1 MASTE
6 HLPAPHPL
14 FELLSG
20 EISDR
25 ELRRCLRVVRRH
37 LGMDVAFLSRFRK
50 TDRVLDHV
58 DGPPDGPIHEGQILP
73 FAHGYCMG
81 VARGELPQL
90 IPDTSLLPAAQCIPA
105 TQEIPI
111 GAHMSVPIQVG
122 GRIYGT
128 LCCFSFLPRPDL
140 GERDIGMLRAFAEIF
155 ALRLHEVEAHKLERQ
170 AMIDE
175 IDGALAAGAP
185 RIVFQPVF
193 ALQGLR
199 LHGFECLSRFDVAP
213 QRGPAQWFQQAE
225 LAGVGIRLE
234 LHVLAKALAHLRR
247 FPPQYRLSVNLSPE
261 LMTSAAL
268 AGVLGDDAE
277 VARLTLEI
285 TEHAIVRNYQTLAQA
300 LAPLRERGAQVAVDD
315 AGAGYASMRHIL
327 QLQPD
332 VIKLDMSITQC
343 IHSDRS
349 RRALAKGLTNFAH
362 EIGTQVVAEGVE
374 TAQELEALRELQVD
388 FVQGYFLSRPLHE
401 DAALALA
408 MKQAG

>member
-6 HLPAPHPL
+6 DLPAPHPL

-25 ELRRCLRVVRRH
+25 ELRRCLRVVRLH
-37 LGMDVAFLSRFRK
+37 LGMDVAFLSRFRE

-73 FAHGYCMG
+73 FADGYCLG
-81 VARGELPQL
+81 VVRGELPQL
-90 IPDTSLLPAAQCIPA
+90 IPDTSLVPAARCIPA
-105 TQEIPI
+105 TWEIPI
-111 GAHMSVPIQVG
+111 GSHMSVPIQVN
-122 GRIYGT
+122 GRVYGT
-128 LCCFSFLPRPDL
+128 LCCFSFLPRPEL

-155 ALRLHEVEAHKLERQ
+155 ALRLHEVDAHKLERQ
-170 AMIDE
+170 AMIGE
-175 IDGALAAGAP
+175 IDAALAAGAP
-185 RIVFQPVF
+185 RIVFQPLY
-193 ALQGLR
+193 ALQGLQ

-268 AGVLGDDAE
+268 AGLLGDDAE

-300 LAPLRERGAQVAVDD
+300 LAPLRARGAQVAVDD

-332 VIKLDMSITQC
+332 VIKLDMSITQG

-362 EIGTQVVAEGVE
+362 EIGIQVVAEGVE
-374 TAQELEALRELQVD
+374 TAQELDALRELQVD
-388 FVQGYFLSRPLHE
+388 LVQGYFLSRPLSE
-401 DAALALA
+401 ETALALA
-408 MKQAG
+408 SQEAG

>member
-1 MASTE
+1 M
-6 HLPAPHPL
+6 

-25 ELRRCLRVVRRH
+25 ELRRCLRVVRLH
-37 LGMDVAFLSRFRK
+37 LGMDVAFLSRFRE

-58 DGPPDGPIHEGQILP
+58 DGPPDGPIYEGQILP
-73 FAHGYCMG
+73 LADGYCMG
-81 VARGELPQL
+81 VVRGDLPQL
-90 IPDTSLLPAAQCIPA
+90 IPDTALVPAAQCIPA
-105 TQEIPI
+105 TASIPI
-111 GAHMSVPIQVG
+111 GSHMSVPIQVAG
-122 GRIYGT
+122 KVYGT
-128 LCCFSFLPRPDL
+128 LCCFSFQPRRDL
-140 GERDIGMLRAFAEIF
+140 GERDIGMLRAFAEIL
-155 ALRLHEVEAHKLERQ
+155 ALRLHEVDANKLERQ

-175 IDGALAAGAP
+175 IDRALAAGAP
-185 RIVFQPVF
+185 RIVFQPLF
-193 ALQGLR
+193 ELGGMH

-213 QRGPAQWFQQAE
+213 QRGPDRWFQQAE

-234 LHVLAKALAHLRR
+234 LHVLAKTLAYLRQ
-247 FPPQYRLSVNLSPE
+247 FPARYRLNVNLSPA
-261 LMTSAAL
+261 LMTSGAL
-268 AGVLGDDAE
+268 AGLLGEDIE

-285 TEHAIVRNYQTLAQA
+285 TEHAIVRNYQALALAQA

-362 EIGTQVVAEGVE
+362 EIGTRVVAEGVE
-374 TAQELEALRELQVD
+374 TAQELDALRELQVD
-388 FVQGYFLSRPLHE
+388 LVQGYFLSRPLSE

-408 MKQAG
+408 LSDAG

>member
-6 HLPAPHPL
+6 DLPEPHPL

-25 ELRRCLRVVRRH
+25 ELRRCLRVVRLH
-37 LGMDVAFLSRFRK
+37 LGMDVAFLSRFRE

-73 FAHGYCMG
+73 FADGYCMR
-81 VARGELPQL
+81 VVQGELPQL
-90 IPDTSLLPAAQCIPA
+90 IPDTSLVPAAQCIPA
-105 TQEIPI
+105 TWQIPI
-111 GAHMSVPIQVG
+111 GSHMSVPIQVG

-128 LCCFSFLPRPDL
+128 LCCFSFLPRHDL

-199 LHGFECLSRFDVAP
+199 LHGFECLSRFDVVP

-234 LHVLAKALAHLRR
+234 LHVLAKALAYLRR
-247 FPPQYRLSVNLSPE
+247 FPPQYRLSVNMSPE
-261 LMTSAAL
+261 LIMSASL
-268 AGVLGDDAE
+268 VGLLGDDTE
-277 VARLTLEI
+277 VTRLTLEI
-285 TEHAIVRNYQTLAQA
+285 TEHAIVRNYQALAQA

-362 EIGTQVVAEGVE
+362 EIGTRVVAEGVE
-374 TAQELEALRELQVD
+374 TAQELDALRELQVD
-388 FVQGYFLSRPLHE
+388 LVQGYFLSRPLSE

-408 MKQAG
+408 LSDAG

>member
-6 HLPAPHPL
+6 DLPEPHPL

-25 ELRRCLRVVRRH
+25 ELRRCLRVVRLH
-37 LGMDVAFLSRFRK
+37 LGMDVAFLSRFRE

-73 FAHGYCMG
+73 FADGYCMR
-81 VARGELPQL
+81 VVQGELPQL
-90 IPDTSLLPAAQCIPA
+90 IPDTSLVPAAQCIPA
-105 TQEIPI
+105 TWQIPI
-111 GAHMSVPIQVG
+111 GAHMSVPIQVN

-128 LCCFSFLPRPDL
+128 LCCFSFLPRHDL
-140 GERDIGMLRAFAEIF
+140 GERDIGMLRAFAEIL
-155 ALRLHEVEAHKLERQ
+155 ALRLHEVDANKLERQ

-175 IDGALAAGAP
+175 IDRALAAGAP
-185 RIVFQPVF
+185 RIVFQPLF
-193 ALQGLR
+193 ELGGMH

-213 QRGPAQWFQQAE
+213 QRGPDRWFQQAE

-234 LHVLAKALAHLRR
+234 LHVLAKTLAYLRQ
-247 FPPQYRLSVNLSPE
+247 FPARYRLNVNLSPA
-261 LMTSAAL
+261 LMTSGAL
-268 AGVLGDDAE
+268 AGLLGEDIE

-285 TEHAIVRNYQTLAQA
+285 TEHAIVRNYRALAQA
-300 LAPLRERGAQVAVDD
+300 LAPLRARGAQLAVDD

-332 VIKLDMSITQC
+332 VIKLDMSITQSV
-343 IHSDRS
+343 HDDRS
-349 RRALAKGLTNFAH
+349 RWALAKGLTNFAH

-374 TAQELEALRELQVD
+374 TAQELDALRELQVD
-388 FVQGYFLSRPLHE
+388 LVQGYFLARPLSE

-408 MKQAG
+408 LQESD

>member
-37 LGMDVAFLSRFRK
+37 LGMDVAFLSRFRES
-50 TDRVLDHV
+50 DRVLDHV

-73 FAHGYCMG
+73 FADGYCMG

-90 IPDTSLLPAAQCIPA
+90 IPDTALLPAAQCIPA

-122 GRIYGT
+122 RRIYGT

-199 LHGFECLSRFDVAP
+199 LHGFECLSRFDVVP

-285 TEHAIVRNYQTLAQA
+285 TEHAIVRNYQALAQA

-401 DAALALA
+401 DAALALGL
-408 MKQAG
+408 KETG